1 MTGVDVDAFRAV
13 HEHEWARLR
22 SLVARRHL
30 DGAEADELVALY
42 QRTATH
48 LSALRS
54 AQPEPVLLDQLSTL
68 LVRARARLTGSR
80 YTAWRQVVHYTT
92 RGLPAALWR
101 LRWWTT
107 GAFVFTAVLA
117 VASGVWVA
125 GNPAVQASLFGSDEN
140 IRQLVYSDF
149 EGYYS
154 EYSHAAFAG
163 RVWTN
168 NAWVA
173 ATCVALGITGVPVLV
188 SLAYNAVNVGLQ
200 GGLLVE
206 HGRGELFFGLI
217 LPHGLLELT
226 AVFVAAGAGL
236 KLFWAWVSPG
246 ARSRSQALAT
256 EGRAMVGVALGLV
269 GVLFVSG
276 VIEGFVTPS
285 GLPTWARIGIGVVAE
300 VAFWSYCW
308 FLGRPAAAQGETGD
322 LEARYAGDSVPVSG

>member
-1 MTGVDVDAFRAV
+1 MDVDAFRAV
-13 HEHEWARLR
+13 HEHEWTRLR
-22 SLVARRHL
+22 RLVSRRTL
-30 DGAEADELVALY
+30 DGDEADELVVLY

-54 AQPEPVLLDQLSTL
+54 AQSEPVLLDELSTL
-68 LVRARARLTGSR
+68 LVKARARLTGSR
-80 YTAWRQVVHYTT
+80 YTAWRQLVHYAT

-107 GAFVFTAVLA
+107 GTFAFTTVLA
-117 VASGVWVA
+117 VVAGVWIA
-125 GNPAVQASLFGSDEN
+125 GNPAAQASLFGSDEQ

-154 EYSHAAFAG
+154 EYGNAAFAG

-173 ATCVALGITGVPVLV
+173 ATCVALGIAGVPVV
-188 SLAYNAVNVGLQ
+188 VALAVNGLNVGLQ
-200 GGLLVE
+200 GGLLIE

-217 LPHGLLELT
+217 APHGILELT

-236 KLFWAWVSPG
+236 KLFWSWVSPG
-246 ARSRSQALAT
+246 ARSRSVALAT
-256 EGRAMVGVALGLV
+256 EGRAMMGVALGLV
-269 GVLFVSG
+269 FVLFVSG

-285 GLPTWARIGIGVVAE
+285 GLPTWARVGIGVLAGV
-300 VAFWSYCW
+300 VFWSYCLL
-308 FLGRPAAAQGETGD
+308 LGRPAARAGETGD
-322 LEARYAGDSVPVSG
+322 LEERYAGDSVPTAG

>member
-1 MTGVDVDAFRAV
+1 MDVDAFRAV

-22 SLVARRHL
+22 TLVATRHL
-30 DGAEADELVALY
+30 NGSQADELVVLY

-54 AQPEPVLLDQLSTL
+54 AQSEPVLLDELSTL

-80 YTAWRQVVHYTT
+80 YTAWRQVVHYST
-92 RGLPAALWR
+92 RGLPAAFWR

-107 GAFVFTAVLA
+107 GAAAFTIVLA
-117 VASGVWVA
+117 VVSGFWIV
-125 GNPAVQASLFGSDEN
+125 GHPAAQASLFGSDEN
-140 IRQLVYSDF
+140 IRQLVQSDF

-154 EYSHAAFAG
+154 EYDHASFAG

-168 NAWVA
+168 NAMVA
-173 ATCVALGITGVPVLV
+173 ATCIALGIAGVPILF
-188 SLAYNAVNVGLQ
+188 SLTLNAVNVGLQ
-200 GGLLVE
+200 GGLLIE

-246 ARSRSQALAT
+246 PRTRSQSLAT
-256 EGRAMVGVALGLV
+256 EGRAMMGVALGLV
-269 GVLFVSG
+269 VVLFVSG
-276 VIEGFVTPS
+276 LIEGFVTPS
-285 GLPTWARIGIGVVAE
+285 GLPTWARIGVGSLALL
-300 VAFWSYCW
+300 AFWLYCLL
-308 FLGRPAAAQGETGD
+308 LGRPAAAAGETGD
-322 LEARYAGDSVPVSG
+322 LEERYAGDGVPVTG

>member
-1 MTGVDVDAFRAV
+1 MDVDAFRAV

-22 SLVARRHL
+22 SLVARRTL
-30 DGAEADELVALY
+30 TGAEADELVVLY

-54 AQPEPVLLDQLSTL
+54 AQSEPVLLDELSTV

-80 YTAWRQVVHYTT
+80 YTAWRQVVHYST
-92 RGLPAALWR
+92 RGLPAAFWR

-107 GAFVFTAVLA
+107 GAALFTIVLA
-117 VASGVWVA
+117 VAAGVWMA
-125 GNPAVQASLFGSDEN
+125 GNPAAQASLFGSDEQV
-140 IRQLVYSDF
+140 RQLVYSDF
-149 EGYYS
+149 ENYYS
-154 EYSHAAFAG
+154 EYGNAAFAG

-168 NAWVA
+168 NAMVA
-173 ATCVALGITGVPVLV
+173 ATCIALGIAGLPVLA
-188 SLAYNAVNVGLQ
+188 SLTVNAVNVGLQ
-200 GGLLVE
+200 GGLLIE

-256 EGRAMVGVALGLV
+256 EGRAMMGVALGLV
-269 GVLFVSG
+269 VVLLVSG
-276 VIEGFVTPS
+276 LIEGFVTPS
-285 GLPTWARIGIGVVAE
+285 GLPTWARIGVGALALL
-300 VAFWSYCW
+300 AFFAYCLV
-308 FLGRPAAAQGETGD
+308 LGRPAAAAGESGD
-322 LEARYAGDSVPVSG
+322 LEERYAGDSVPVSG